1 MRTNG
6 NNYYS
11 PSHGA
16 TRHLVL
22 RPSAGLIQF
31 KHDVRCGLTFTELV
45 GSDDHIA
52 RYSATIASI
61 PWTRAVYLR
70 RHRTQSHMPAPELC
84 GPIDSSVIL
93 QPACPNGVTA
103 ANMLY
108 RVNEHRR
115 SCKRLFH
122 GYLSYFPVKP
132 ISSLR
137 LKYYGSSEGFRD
149 INTPRLPPVHPPLD
163 PASKQTIALV
173 LSESNRSI

>member
-1 MRTNG
+1 MR
-6 NNYYS
+6 
-11 PSHGA
+11 
-16 TRHLVL
+16 
-22 RPSAGLIQF
+22 
-31 KHDVRCGLTFTELV
+31 
-45 GSDDHIA
+45 SDDHIA

-122 GYLSYFPVKP
+122 GHPSYFPVKP

-137 LKYYGSSEGFRD
+137 LKYYGSSEGFRN
-149 INTPRLPPVHPPLD
+149 INAPRLPPVHPLLD
-163 PASKQTIALV
+163 PVSTPTIALV
-173 LSESNRSI
+173 LSESNRSIQLLDTPLDQETKSFNTNIFNTIDRPTTPKHQPQ

>member
-1 MRTNG
+1 
-6 NNYYS
+6 
-11 PSHGA
+11 
-16 TRHLVL
+16 
-22 RPSAGLIQF
+22 
-31 KHDVRCGLTFTELV
+31 VR
-45 GSDDHIA
+45 SDDHIA

-61 PWTRAVYLR
+61 PRTRVYLR

-137 LKYYGSSEGFRD
+137 LKYYGSSEGFRN
-149 INTPRLPPVHPPLD
+149 INTPKLPPVHPLLD
-163 PASKQTIALV
+163 PVSKPTIALV
-173 LSESNRSI
+173 LSESNRSIQLLDTPLEKETKSSNTNIFNTIDRPTTPRHRPQ